1 MAVCER
7 HGLFYN
13 DSQICGQC
21 WREDQSVKVKERK
34 AERTFSKVKYSKPMT
49 QKGIDRLKL
58 KSKLQSAWS
67 AYMKKV
73 YKEMGI
79 EYCFITG
86 KTSTQKGLFS
96 LHVSHYYPKGQVWQ
110 LWCDPCNSGLSV
122 YDQNINKPENATA
135 MRSKLVEIWGKEKME
150 ELDAKEKY
158 FRERI
163 QQGLDTKHPTDIWI
177 IGMVNLL
184 KQK

>member
-7 HGLFYN
+7 HGLFYS

-21 WREDQSVKVKERK
+21 WREDQSVRTKERK
-34 AERTFSKVKYSKPMT
+34 AERVFKVKKFSKPTT

-67 AYMKKV
+67 ATMKKI
-73 YKEMGI
+73 YKEAGI

-86 KTSTQKGLFS
+86 KTTTQKGLFS

-110 LWCDPCNSGLSV
+110 LWCDPCNSGLTT

-135 MRSKLVEIWGKEKME
+135 MRSKLVEIWGEEKM
-150 ELDAKEKY
+150 KE
-158 FRERI
+158 
-163 QQGLDTKHPTDIWI
+163 
-177 IGMVNLL
+177 
-184 KQK
+184 

>member
-7 HGLFYN
+7 HGLFYS

-21 WREDQSVKVKERK
+21 WREDQSVRTKERK
-34 AERTFSKVKYSKPMT
+34 AERVFKGKRFSKPTT
-49 QKGIDRLKL
+49 QNGIDRLKL

-73 YKEMGI
+73 YREMGI
-79 EYCFITG
+79 QHCFITG
-86 KTSTQKGLFS
+86 KTTTQKGLFS

-158 FRERI
+158 YRERI
-163 QQGLDTKHPTDIWI
+163 QQGLESKYPSDLWLIAMIKLW
-177 IGMVNLL
+177 
-184 KQK
+184 KAK

>member
-7 HGLFYN
+7 HGLFYS

-21 WREDQSVKVKERK
+21 WREDQSVRTKERK
-34 AERTFSKVKYSKPMT
+34 AEMVFKGKRFSKPTT

-73 YKEMGI
+73 YREMGI
-79 EYCFITG
+79 NYCFITG
-86 KTSTQKGLFS
+86 KTTTQKGLFS

-110 LWCDPCNSGLSV
+110 LWCDPCNSGLTC

-135 MRSKLVEIWGKEKME
+135 MRSKLIEIWGKERME
-150 ELDAKEKY
+150 ELDQKEKY
-158 FRERI
+158 YRERI
-163 QQGLDTKHPTDIWI
+163 QQGLESKYPSDLWLMAMIK
-177 IGMVNLL
+177 LL
-184 KQK
+184 KSK

>member
-7 HGLFYN
+7 HGLFYS

-21 WREDQSVKVKERK
+21 WREDQSVRTKERK
-34 AERTFSKVKYSKPMT
+34 AERVFKGKRFSKPTT

-67 AYMKKV
+67 AYMKKL
-73 YKEMGI
+73 YRETGFY
-79 EYCFITG
+79 YCFITG
-86 KTSTQKGLFS
+86 KTTTQKGLFS
-96 LHVSHYYPKGQVWQ
+96 LQVSHYYPKGQVWQ

-158 FRERI
+158 YRERI

-177 IGMVNLL
+177 IGMIELL